1 MNQELILWS
10 KKNHSQ
16 LPWRKRRTLY
26 KTLVS
31 EIMLQQTTVATVVR
45 HFGPFLDKYP
55 DIYSLAQSTEEEI
68 CIAWKG
74 LGYYRRARNLRKA
87 AINIVTH
94 FDGKIP
100 LNLNQ
105 LKTISG
111 IGEYTA
117 QAILGIGGNKRAL
130 ALDANLERVL
140 SRLFCLKEE
149 KGLKLQKRL
158 RSLFEDNKIL
168 KNAEV
173 LGYRD
178 LNESLM
184 DLGRVCCQAKRV
196 NCSLCPLSKDCLAR
210 EEGRP
215 LDFPVNLKSTK
226 SKDLFELK
234 LLRVVV
240 RKRKKILV
248 YKKEENYW
256 LAGQKELPTFIINT
270 NDDSLKQYPWLAND
284 KQVVLKNL
292 KKFKTSIT
300 KYNITNYIYEMTL
313 SDWKNFS
320 TNMNFSFS
328 FVSDDTEVENLSTAT
343 IKALKII

>member
-10 KKNHSQ
+10 KKNYSQ
-16 LPWRKRRTLY
+16 LPWRKKRTLY

-31 EIMLQQTTVATVVR
+31 EIMLQQTTVATVR
-45 HFGPFLDKYP
+45 HHFGPFLEKYP
-55 DIYSLAQSTEEEI
+55 DIYSLAQTTEEDI

-87 AINIVTH
+87 AINIVDD

-100 LNLNQ
+100 LNLSQ
-105 LKTISG
+105 LKTIPG

-130 ALDANLERVL
+130 AVDANLERVL
-140 SRLFCLKEE
+140 SRLFCIEEE

-168 KNAEV
+168 KNAEA

-184 DLGRVCCQAKRV
+184 DLGRICCQAKRV
-196 NCSLCPLSKDCLAR
+196 NCLICPLFKECLAR
-210 EEGRP
+210 ERERP
-215 LDFPVNLKSTK
+215 LDFPVNLKPTK
-226 SKDLFELK
+226 GKDLFELK

-240 RKRKKILV
+240 RKREKILV
-248 YKKEENYW
+248 YKKEEKHW
-256 LAGQKELPTFIINT
+256 LAGQKELPTFIIST
-270 NDDSLKQYPWLAND
+270 NDDSLKQYPRLDND
-284 KQVVLKNL
+284 KQIMLKGL

-300 KYNITNYIYEMTL
+300 KYNITNYIYEMAL

-320 TNMNFSFS
+320 TNMDCDYK
-328 FVSDDTEVENLSTAT
+328 FVSDNTEVENLSTAT
-343 IKALKII
+343 MKALKII